1 MFCKKTITNLKNGI
15 NSSTNLA
22 QKNTVLVHYN
32 KHMFEKQ
39 SERKR
44 KMENEKSKNDVNGF
58 AKQIGTTI
66 YQVNVFFDEQAT
78 LGFEEKMWRLIS
90 NDMTYAQK

>member
-1 MFCKKTITNLKNGI
+1 MFLQKSITNLENRI
-15 NSSTNLA
+15 NSSTALA
-22 QKNTVLVHYN
+22 QKNTVLIHYN
-32 KHMFEKQ
+32 KRMFEKQ

-58 AKQIGTTI
+58 TKQIGTTI